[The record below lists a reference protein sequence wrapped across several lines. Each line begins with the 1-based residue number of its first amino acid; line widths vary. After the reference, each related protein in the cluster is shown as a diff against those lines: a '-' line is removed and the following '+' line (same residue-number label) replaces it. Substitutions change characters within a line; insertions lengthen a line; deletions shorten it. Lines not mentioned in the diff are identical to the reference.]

1 MQSQPRLP
9 TSNEPWPW
17 ERLLTDF
24 IASGY
29 SEALF
34 WASTPRQI
42 STHFAAATK
51 RIRDERNRM
60 METAYLAAFAPHQK
74 KPPALKDLLLP
85 DDTPRRRQTPQE
97 IRAALVMALGGKP
110 KDT

>member
-1 MQSQPRLP
+1 
-9 TSNEPWPW
+9 
-17 ERLLTDF
+17 
-24 IASGY
+24 
-29 SEALF
+29 
-34 WASTPRQI
+34 
-42 STHFAAATK
+42 
-51 RIRDERNRM
+51 M

-85 DDTPRRRQTPQE
+85 DDTPRRRQTPEE